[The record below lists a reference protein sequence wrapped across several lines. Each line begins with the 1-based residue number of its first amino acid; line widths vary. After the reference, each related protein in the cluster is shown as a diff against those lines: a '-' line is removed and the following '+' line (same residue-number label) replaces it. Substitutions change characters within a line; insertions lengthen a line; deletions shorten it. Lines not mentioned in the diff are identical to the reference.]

1 VCGKR
6 WPGSGWPG
14 EASSLELVARIRHA
28 ERGTVTSPPCATA
41 STLSETRR
49 RYAQPR
55 EFELRAVW
63 SPSMDE
69 CVHPPV
75 TCCIVTTLPGSSE
88 PGSGCE
94 SSKHVQGGEALVRFE
109 LYPRYST
116 DTFSVK
122 RTATRHCRPT
132 ASLFPVS
139 EEMAGGWNR
148 SEWLERSSVS
158 VGVSTY
164 PGYLMPDT
172 VVVISVRLRR
182 NPQPSPAQPP
192 ASEPMDTSIA
202 LRTLKTIRAVVRST
216 SRRPAATAASS

>member
-1 VCGKR
+1 MSPVL
-6 WPGSGWPG
+6 GSGAQRKSRKSFRSLLTTVRLHSGDPLVQVELCPCYLIAAFNVKGAIPG
-14 EASSLELVARIRHA
+14 
-28 ERGTVTSPPCATA
+28 
-41 STLSETRR
+41 
-49 RYAQPR
+49 
-55 EFELRAVW
+55 
-63 SPSMDE
+63 
-69 CVHPPV
+69 
-75 TCCIVTTLPGSSE
+75 
-88 PGSGCE
+88 
-94 SSKHVQGGEALVRFE
+94 
-109 LYPRYST
+109 
-116 DTFSVK
+116 
-122 RTATRHCRPT
+122 HCRPM